1 MATIKQSKITPFLWF
16 DGQVEEAVTLYT
28 KVFKNS
34 KVISL
39 KKFGDPKAKTM
50 TATIMLEGQKFHALD
65 GGPHFKFT
73 PAISFFI
80 DCKTQKE
87 VDHYWDKLSA
97 GGEKSRCGWL
107 KDKFGVSWQV
117 VPETLG
123 KYLSDKDKGKA
134 MRVMNAMIKM
144 DKIIIK
150 DLDKAYKGK

>member
-34 KVISL
+34 KIISL
-39 KKFGDPKAKTM
+39 RKFGDPKAKTM
-50 TATIMLEGQKFHALD
+50 TATIILEGQKFYALD

-87 VDHYWDKLSA
+87 VDHYWDKLSV

-117 VPETLG
+117 VPEVLG
-123 KYLSDKDKGKA
+123 KYLSDKDKEKA

>member
-1 MATIKQSKITPFLWF
+1 MATIKQSRITPFLWF
-16 DGQVEEAVTLYT
+16 DGQVEEAVKLYT

-34 KVISL
+34 KIINL
-39 KKFGDPKAKTM
+39 RKFGDPKAKTM
-50 TATIMLEGQKFHALD
+50 TATFMLEGQKFMALD

-73 PAISFFI
+73 PAVSFFI

-87 VDHYWDKLSA
+87 VDHLWEKLSA
-97 GGEKSRCGWL
+97 GGEKSRCGWI
-107 KDKFGVSWQV
+107 KDKFGVSWQI
-117 VPETLG
+117 VPEALS
-123 KYLSDKDKGKA
+123 KYLSDPDQGKA

>member
-1 MATIKQSKITPFLWF
+1 MATIKQSRITPFLWF
-16 DGQVEEAVTLYT
+16 DGQVADAVKLYT

-39 KKFGDPKAKTM
+39 RKFGDPKANTM
-50 TATIMLEGQKFHALD
+50 TAEFTLEGQKFMALD

-73 PAISFFI
+73 PAISFFVSC
-80 DCKTQKE
+80 DTQKE
-87 VDHYWDKLSA
+87 VDHLWDKLSA

-107 KDKFGVSWQV
+107 VDRFGISWQI
-117 VPETLG
+117 VPVALG
-123 KYLSDKDKGKA
+123 KYLSDPNPEKA